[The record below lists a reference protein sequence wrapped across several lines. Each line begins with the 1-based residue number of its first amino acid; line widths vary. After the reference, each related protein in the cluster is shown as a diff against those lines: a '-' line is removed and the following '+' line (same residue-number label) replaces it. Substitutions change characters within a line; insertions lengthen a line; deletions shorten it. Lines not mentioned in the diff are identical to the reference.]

1 MKILVIDNYDS
12 FVYNLVHYLEIRGAQ
27 TVIVRNDDPVLL
39 DSDWVRQMDGILLSP
54 GPCTPA
60 ESGYIADVIQSFS
73 NHKPIL
79 GICLG
84 HQAIGVA
91 FGCALVHA
99 RSPVHGRASL
109 IQYNQDP
116 VFEGLNNPFPAGR
129 YHSLAIAMADPAESE
144 MKVIARTEDGEIM
157 GVRHRLLPVLGLQ
170 FHPESIL
177 TPDGL
182 QIITNWLQEVRL
194 FHQNLMR

>member
-12 FVYNLVHYLEIRGAQ
+12 FVYNLVHYLEISGAH
-27 TVIVRNDDPVLL
+27 TVVVHNDNPVLR
-39 DSDWVRQMDGILLSP
+39 DSEWVSQVDGILLSP

-60 ESGYIADVIQSFS
+60 TSGYCTDVIQCFS
-73 NHKPIL
+73 NQKPIL

-91 FGCALVHA
+91 FGCTLVHA

-129 YHSLAIAMADPAESE
+129 YHSLAIAMAEPVESE
-144 MKVIARTEDGEIM
+144 MKEIARTEDGEIM
-157 GVRHRLLPVLGLQ
+157 GVRHRSLPVLGLQ

-182 QIITNWLQEVRL
+182 QIIANWLQEVRL
-194 FHQNLMR
+194 FHQNLKR